1 MLCELRAC
9 WSNEKVENEAVAL
22 LLSRNVPH
30 DLSRNLTLQAKGRT
44 DDCLPA
50 RVTNADVQIPSR
62 GQTRAKPTPQPR
74 NMRICLPAIPSI
86 FSSRRPGHS
95 LPFLDSILFSPNIP
109 VITCW
114 QASGHH
120 DIAIVKLKNNLE
132 QSRASTSQ
140 AQYEAHSRQNEWGLE
155 HKSVP
160 HILLYL
166 AFPLTL
172 SQSNPMRSV
181 SHRQPRAP
189 RSRR

>member
-22 LLSRNVPH
+22 LLSRNVPY
-30 DLSRNLTLQAKGRT
+30 DLSRTLQAKGRT

-50 RVTNADVQIPSR
+50 RVTNTDVQIPSR

-120 DIAIVKLKNNLE
+120 DIAIVKLKNNL
-132 QSRASTSQ
+132 SRA
-140 AQYEAHSRQNEWGLE
+140 EL
-155 HKSVP
+155 
-160 HILLYL
+160 
-166 AFPLTL
+166 
-172 SQSNPMRSV
+172 
-181 SHRQPRAP
+181 QPRKHNTKLIAAKMSGGWNTSL
-189 RSRR
+189 SRIFFSISPSY